1 MHTKESFLLVDGL
14 NLCFKAQFNHSQMV
28 KDIKKAM
35 KVFRKFMGYKV
46 QNLIIVYGL
55 LPPNNDLEK
64 HYNELLNT
72 INLKKQEYEL
82 VPFYNIWKKRE
93 LEEELKILKEKAEN
107 LKPQVFC
114 KNTDFWK
121 NFMSYLKNE
130 LAREGYTLNKI
141 INIPINLYR
150 KHSNTSK
157 IEKEDDI
164 ALAVFVGLLAP
175 TSSKFMIF
183 TDDRRLVEVT
193 FKALKY
199 SNFLS
204 KDIGAI
210 VRTEKVGVSL
220 EREFKN
226 DATIVVLNR
235 VNPPRVENPGNKP
248 W

>member
-1 MHTKESFLLVDGL
+1 MSKESFLLVDGL
-14 NLCFKAQFNHSQMV
+14 NLCFKARLNYDQMV
-28 KDIKKAM
+28 NDIKKAM
-35 KVFRKFMGYKV
+35 KVFRKFMSYKV
-46 QNLIIVYGL
+46 QNLILVYGL
-55 LPPNNDLEK
+55 LPPNNDLER

-72 INLKKQEYEL
+72 INLKKQEYET
-82 VPFYNIWKKRE
+82 VPFYNFLKKKS
-93 LEEELKILKEKAEN
+93 LEEELQILQKKADQ
-107 LKPQVFC
+107 LKPQIVC
-114 KNTDFWK
+114 KNKDFWR
-121 NFMSYLKNE
+121 NFILYLKNE
-130 LAREGYTLNKI
+130 LAREGYTLNRI
-141 INIPINLYR
+141 IEIPINLYK
-150 KHSNTSK
+150 KHSTTTK

-199 SNFLS
+199 YKYLS
-204 KDIGAI
+204 KNIGAI
-210 VRTEKVGVSL
+210 VRSEKVGDSL

-235 VNPPRVENPGNKP
+235 VNPPMVENPGNRP